1 MNKIKLD
8 DRLFCAAEYVRRG
21 GVAADIGTD
30 HAYLPVYL
38 IENGICDK
46 VIACDINRMP
56 LDSAE
61 RTVRRYGLEDK
72 IELRLSDGLSGI
84 EKNECTDIIIAGMGA
99 ELIADILCKCNW
111 VKDKKINLVLNPMTK
126 PELLRSFLAE
136 NGFDLLSE
144 TAAESNN
151 KHYTVMNAVY
161 SGVKRKLGAADKYF
175 GKLADDE
182 SNAAVELKKMTAKRM
197 MKKAG
202 GLYHREPNSEEA
214 KLLEAAVQTILGGET
229 K

>member
-21 GVAADIGTD
+21 SIAADIGTD

-46 VIACDINRMP
+46 VIACDINRKP

-72 IELRLSDGLSGI
+72 IELRQSDGLGSI
-84 EKNECTDIIIAGMGA
+84 QKNECTDIIIAGMGA
-99 ELIADILCKCNW
+99 ELIADILCKCDW

-161 SGVKRKLGAADKYF
+161 NGVKQKLGVADKYF
-175 GKLADDE
+175 GKLADDK

-202 GLYHREPNSEEA
+202 GLYHRDPNSEEA
-214 KLLEAAVQTILGGET
+214 KLLEAAVQTIIGGET
-229 K
+229 R